1 VVIKAKIALFNKSV
15 KEEEGL
21 DHVQKLWGMEEIKTF
36 ADKF

>member
-1 VVIKAKIALFNKSV
+1 MESHAGV
-15 KEEEGL
+15 L